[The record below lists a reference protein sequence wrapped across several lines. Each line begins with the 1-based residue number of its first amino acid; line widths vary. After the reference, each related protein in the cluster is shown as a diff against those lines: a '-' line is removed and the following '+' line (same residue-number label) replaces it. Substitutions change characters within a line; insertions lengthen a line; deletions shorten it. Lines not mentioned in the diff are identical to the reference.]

1 MSFSLPRLVW
11 IGLEAKLDQLRRR
24 VAQQIGQASERL
36 TRRARTVAVAL
47 GLLCAGIML
56 LLCDGR
62 RPDCALQM
70 GRAPFRSICR
80 GSRSMPAC

>member
-36 TRRARTVAVAL
+36 TRRPRKRVTRDHLDRPISGPNHRKSEQRLFDDLRIAR
-47 GLLCAGIML
+47 ML
-56 LLCDGR
+56 RG
-62 RPDCALQM
+62 
-70 GRAPFRSICR
+70 GRAV
-80 GSRSMPAC
+80 

>member
-36 TRRARTVAVAL
+36 TRRARTVDR
-47 GLLCAGIML
+47 GKLL
-56 LLCDGR
+56 
-62 RPDCALQM
+62 
-70 GRAPFRSICR
+70 
-80 GSRSMPAC
+80 PACSIPKPRHWRNRSRRHAPRLLEQMI